1 MRQHWSRDL
10 KEAGKRAT
18 RVSPEAAH
26 SPWGGS
32 VCGESGE
39 RRLPGDGRGG
49 RDASVRHPTRCH
61 SQHGQL
67 SGAQGCKG
75 AHDKARSALRRE
87 ADASRWNRGRGC
99 GAHGRA
105 LHSAAWGGGRGRWQ
119 PRASLGWESHAVGI
133 EPQGCPLLSHF
144 PNCREST
151 GRARGGRRAGMGARE
166 VTLPKLRYGHSATQH
181 GACPA
186 PGRCRNFSQG
196 LHLVRWALRFSDV
209 PSASQ
214 KGVHESLCTDEEP
227 RPGGGRVLAPPP
239 SARLSPQSGPRQ
251 VLAASN

>member
-39 RRLPGDGRGG
+39 RRLPGDGQGG

-105 LHSAAWGGGRGRWQ
+105 LHSAAWGGGGGAGSPGRPW
-119 PRASLGWESHAVGI
+119 A
-133 EPQGCPLLSHF
+133 
-144 PNCREST
+144 
-151 GRARGGRRAGMGARE
+151 GRAMPWGSSARVPFA
-166 VTLPKLRYGHSATQH
+166 VTLPQLQREHREGPGWAKGRHGCQGGH
-181 GACPA
+181 
-186 PGRCRNFSQG
+186 
-196 LHLVRWALRFSDV
+196 
-209 PSASQ
+209 PS
-214 KGVHESLCTDEEP
+214 KT
-227 RPGGGRVLAPPP
+227 
-239 SARLSPQSGPRQ
+239 
-251 VLAASN
+251 